1 MKLSPSQM
9 KTVRHQFDSIYRK
22 VLRDE
27 SRNYKK
33 QLARRA
39 DKEINL
45 SELSE
50 AELGQ
55 LYAMDEYPSDSTF
68 FDVLEYRVAVKDD
81 RLAEALAA
89 LPSKK
94 RDVILLSYFLD
105 MTDTEIAE
113 KLKVVGSTI
122 HRRRTSS
129 LEELKLS
136 LRRKLP
142 KRRGRAK
149 RCPFFLKQNA
159 LRGWPCFAGCA
170 GRFFIFLF
178 LPGQMLLSACS
189 KHPPQFCTASEKDAQ
204 AELT

>member
-9 KTVRHQFDSIYRK
+9 KSVRHQFDSICRK

-27 SRNYKK
+27 SRNYKR

-39 DKEINL
+39 EMEVSL

-55 LYAMDEYPSDSTF
+55 LSAMDEYSLEDMV

-129 LEELKLS
+129 LKELKLR
-136 LRRKLP
+136 LEVKED
-142 KRRGRAK
+142 
-149 RCPFFLKQNA
+149 
-159 LRGWPCFAGCA
+159 
-170 GRFFIFLF
+170 
-178 LPGQMLLSACS
+178 GQS
-189 KHPPQFCTASEKDAQ
+189 
-204 AELT
+204 AELQTLVAAVLCDRSGSRRQC

>member
-1 MKLSPSQM
+1 MKLSPSEM
-9 KTVRHQFDSIYRK
+9 KTVRHQFDSICRK

-33 QLARRA
+33 QLSRRA
-39 DKEINL
+39 EKEVNL

-55 LYAMDEYPSDSTF
+55 LYAMDEYPSDSTY

-94 RDVILLSYFLD
+94 RDVILLSFFLD

-129 LEELKLS
+129 LAELKLR
-136 LRRKLP
+136 LEVKED
-142 KRRGRAK
+142 G
-149 RCPFFLKQNA
+149 QNA
-159 LRGWPCFAGCA
+159 
-170 GRFFIFLF
+170 
-178 LPGQMLLSACS
+178 
-189 KHPPQFCTASEKDAQ
+189 E
-204 AELT
+204 

>member
-1 MKLSPSQM
+1 MKLSPYQK
-9 KTVRHQFDSIYRK
+9 KTVRHQFDSLCRK

-39 DKEINL
+39 EKEANFSGL
-45 SELSE
+45 SEV
-50 AELGQ
+50 ELNH
-55 LYAMDEYPSDSTF
+55 LYVMDEYPSDSTY
-68 FDVLEYRVAVKDD
+68 FDVLDYQIAVKDG

-113 KLKVVGSTI
+113 KLEVVGSTI

-129 LEELKLS
+129 LEELKLR
-136 LRRKLP
+136 LEVLED
-142 KRRGRAK
+142 
-149 RCPFFLKQNA
+149 
-159 LRGWPCFAGCA
+159 
-170 GRFFIFLF
+170 
-178 LPGQMLLSACS
+178 GQ
-189 KHPPQFCTASEKDAQ
+189 SE
-204 AELT
+204 E

>member
-9 KTVRHQFDSIYRK
+9 KTVRHQFDSICRK

-39 DKEINL
+39 EKEINL

-55 LYAMDEYPSDSTF
+55 IYAMDEYPSDSTY
-68 FDVLEYRVAVKDD
+68 FDVLEYRVGVKDE

-129 LEELKLS
+129 LEELKLR
-136 LRRKLP
+136 LEVKED
-142 KRRGRAK
+142 
-149 RCPFFLKQNA
+149 
-159 LRGWPCFAGCA
+159 
-170 GRFFIFLF
+170 
-178 LPGQMLLSACS
+178 GQSA
-189 KHPPQFCTASEKDAQ
+189 E
-204 AELT
+204 

>member
-1 MKLSPSQM
+1 LKLSPYQK
-9 KTVRHQFDSIYRK
+9 KTVRHQFDSLCRK

-39 DKEINL
+39 EKEANFSGL
-45 SELSE
+45 SEV
-50 AELGQ
+50 ELNQ
-55 LYAMDEYPSDSTF
+55 LYVMDEYPSDSTY
-68 FDVLEYRVAVKDD
+68 FDVLDYQIAVKDG

-113 KLKVVGSTI
+113 KLEVVGSTI

-129 LEELKLS
+129 LEELKLR
-136 LRRKLP
+136 LEVLED
-142 KRRGRAK
+142 
-149 RCPFFLKQNA
+149 
-159 LRGWPCFAGCA
+159 
-170 GRFFIFLF
+170 
-178 LPGQMLLSACS
+178 GQ
-189 KHPPQFCTASEKDAQ
+189 SE
-204 AELT
+204 E

>member
-9 KTVRHQFDSIYRK
+9 KTVRHQFDSICRK

-27 SRNYKK
+27 SRNYKR

-39 DKEINL
+39 EMEVSL

-50 AELGQ
+50 TELGQ
-55 LYAMDEYPSDSTF
+55 LNAMDEYSLEDMV

-89 LPSKK
+89 LSGKK

-129 LEELKLS
+129 LKELKLR
-136 LRRKLP
+136 LEVKED
-142 KRRGRAK
+142 
-149 RCPFFLKQNA
+149 
-159 LRGWPCFAGCA
+159 
-170 GRFFIFLF
+170 
-178 LPGQMLLSACS
+178 GQS
-189 KHPPQFCTASEKDAQ
+189 
-204 AELT
+204 AELQTLVAAVLCDRSGSRRQC

>member
-9 KTVRHQFDSIYRK
+9 KTVRHQFDSICRK

-39 DKEINL
+39 EKEINL

-55 LYAMDEYPSDSTF
+55 LNAMDEYSLEDMV

-89 LPSKK
+89 LPGKK

-129 LEELKLS
+129 LKELKLR
-136 LRRKLP
+136 LEVKED
-142 KRRGRAK
+142 
-149 RCPFFLKQNA
+149 
-159 LRGWPCFAGCA
+159 
-170 GRFFIFLF
+170 
-178 LPGQMLLSACS
+178 GQS
-189 KHPPQFCTASEKDAQ
+189 
-204 AELT
+204 AELQTLVAAVLCDRSGGRRQC

>member
-9 KTVRHQFDSIYRK
+9 KTVRHQFDSFCRK
-22 VLRDE
+22 VLREE

-33 QLARRA
+33 QLVCRA
-39 DKEINL
+39 EKEINL

-50 AELGQ
+50 TELSQ
-55 LYAMDEYPSDSTF
+55 LYVMDEYPSDSTF
-68 FDVLEYRVAVKDD
+68 FDVLDYCVAVKDD

-105 MTDTEIAE
+105 MSDTEIAE

-129 LEELKLS
+129 LKELKQRLGV
-136 LRRKLP
+136 KED
-142 KRRGRAK
+142 
-149 RCPFFLKQNA
+149 
-159 LRGWPCFAGCA
+159 
-170 GRFFIFLF
+170 
-178 LPGQMLLSACS
+178 GQES
-189 KHPPQFCTASEKDAQ
+189 D
-204 AELT
+204 

>member
-9 KTVRHQFDSIYRK
+9 KTVRHQFDSICRK

-33 QLARRA
+33 HLARRA
-39 DKEINL
+39 EKETNL

-55 LYAMDEYPSDSTF
+55 LYAMDEYPSDSTY
-68 FDVLEYRVAVKDD
+68 FDVLEYRVGVKDE

-105 MTDTEIAE
+105 MNDTEIAE
-113 KLKVVGSTI
+113 KLKVVGATI
-122 HRRRTSS
+122 HYRRTSS
-129 LEELKLS
+129 LKELKLR
-136 LRRKLP
+136 LEVKED
-142 KRRGRAK
+142 
-149 RCPFFLKQNA
+149 
-159 LRGWPCFAGCA
+159 
-170 GRFFIFLF
+170 
-178 LPGQMLLSACS
+178 GQSA
-189 KHPPQFCTASEKDAQ
+189 E
-204 AELT
+204 

>member
-9 KTVRHQFDSIYRK
+9 KTVRHQFDSICRK

-39 DKEINL
+39 EKEINL

-55 LYAMDEYPSDSTF
+55 LNAMDEYSLEDMV
-68 FDVLEYRVAVKDD
+68 FDVLEYRGAVKDD

-89 LPSKK
+89 LPGKK

-129 LEELKLS
+129 LKELKLR
-136 LRRKLP
+136 LEVKED
-142 KRRGRAK
+142 
-149 RCPFFLKQNA
+149 
-159 LRGWPCFAGCA
+159 
-170 GRFFIFLF
+170 
-178 LPGQMLLSACS
+178 GQSA
-189 KHPPQFCTASEKDAQ
+189 E
-204 AELT
+204 

>member
-1 MKLSPSQM
+1 MKLLPSQM
-9 KTVRHQFDSIYRK
+9 KTVRHQFDSICRK

-39 DKEINL
+39 EKEINL

-55 LYAMDEYPSDSTF
+55 LYAMDEYPSDSTY
-68 FDVLEYRVAVKDD
+68 FDVLEYRVGVKDE

-105 MTDTEIAE
+105 MNDTEIAE
-113 KLKVVGSTI
+113 KLKVVGATI
-122 HRRRTSS
+122 HYRRTSS
-129 LEELKLS
+129 LIELKLR
-136 LRRKLP
+136 LEVKEDG
-142 KRRGRAK
+142 K
-149 RCPFFLKQNA
+149 
-159 LRGWPCFAGCA
+159 
-170 GRFFIFLF
+170 
-178 LPGQMLLSACS
+178 SA
-189 KHPPQFCTASEKDAQ
+189 E
-204 AELT
+204 

>member
-9 KTVRHQFDSIYRK
+9 KTVRHQFDSICRK

-33 QLARRA
+33 QLARRTE
-39 DKEINL
+39 KETNL

-55 LYAMDEYPSDSTF
+55 LYAMDEYPSDSTY
-68 FDVLEYRVAVKDD
+68 FDVLEYRVGVKDE

-105 MTDTEIAE
+105 MNDTEIAE
-113 KLKVVGSTI
+113 KLKVVGATI
-122 HRRRTSS
+122 HYRRTSS
-129 LEELKLS
+129 LKELKLR
-136 LRRKLP
+136 LEVKED
-142 KRRGRAK
+142 
-149 RCPFFLKQNA
+149 
-159 LRGWPCFAGCA
+159 
-170 GRFFIFLF
+170 
-178 LPGQMLLSACS
+178 GQSA
-189 KHPPQFCTASEKDAQ
+189 E
-204 AELT
+204 

>member
-9 KTVRHQFDSIYRK
+9 KTVRHQFDSICRK

-27 SRNYKK
+27 SRNYKR

-39 DKEINL
+39 EMEVSL

-50 AELGQ
+50 TELGQ
-55 LYAMDEYPSDSTF
+55 LSAMDEYSLEDMV

-89 LPSKK
+89 LPGKK

-129 LEELKLS
+129 LKELKLR
-136 LRRKLP
+136 LEVKED
-142 KRRGRAK
+142 
-149 RCPFFLKQNA
+149 
-159 LRGWPCFAGCA
+159 
-170 GRFFIFLF
+170 
-178 LPGQMLLSACS
+178 GQS
-189 KHPPQFCTASEKDAQ
+189 
-204 AELT
+204 AELQTLVAAVLCDRSGSRRQC

>member
-1 MKLSPSQM
+1 LKLLPSQM
-9 KTVRHQFDSIYRK
+9 KTVRHQFDSICRK

-39 DKEINL
+39 EKETNL

-55 LYAMDEYPSDSTF
+55 LYAMDEYPSDSTY
-68 FDVLEYRVAVKDD
+68 FDVLEYRVGVKDE

-105 MTDTEIAE
+105 MNDTEIAE
-113 KLKVVGSTI
+113 KLKVVGATI
-122 HRRRTSS
+122 HYRRTSS
-129 LEELKLS
+129 LKELKLR
-136 LRRKLP
+136 LEVKEDG
-142 KRRGRAK
+142 K
-149 RCPFFLKQNA
+149 
-159 LRGWPCFAGCA
+159 
-170 GRFFIFLF
+170 
-178 LPGQMLLSACS
+178 SA
-189 KHPPQFCTASEKDAQ
+189 E
-204 AELT
+204 

>member
-9 KTVRHQFDSIYRK
+9 KTVRHQFDSICRK

-39 DKEINL
+39 EKEINL

-50 AELGQ
+50 TELGQ
-55 LYAMDEYPSDSTF
+55 FYAMDEYPSDSTY

-81 RLAEALAA
+81 RLAEALEA

-129 LEELKLS
+129 LEELKLR
-136 LRRKLP
+136 LEVKED
-142 KRRGRAK
+142 
-149 RCPFFLKQNA
+149 
-159 LRGWPCFAGCA
+159 
-170 GRFFIFLF
+170 
-178 LPGQMLLSACS
+178 GQ
-189 KHPPQFCTASEKDAQ
+189 DA
-204 AELT
+204 E

>member
-1 MKLSPSQM
+1 M
-9 KTVRHQFDSIYRK
+9 KTVRHQFDSICRK

-39 DKEINL
+39 EKETNL

-55 LYAMDEYPSDSTF
+55 LYAMDEYPSDSTY
-68 FDVLEYRVAVKDD
+68 FDVLEYRVAVKDE

-105 MTDTEIAE
+105 MNDTEIAE
-113 KLKVVGSTI
+113 KLKVVGATI
-122 HRRRTSS
+122 HYRRTSS
-129 LEELKLS
+129 LKELKLR
-136 LRRKLP
+136 LEVKED
-142 KRRGRAK
+142 
-149 RCPFFLKQNA
+149 
-159 LRGWPCFAGCA
+159 
-170 GRFFIFLF
+170 
-178 LPGQMLLSACS
+178 GQSA
-189 KHPPQFCTASEKDAQ
+189 E
-204 AELT
+204 

>member
-9 KTVRHQFDSIYRK
+9 KTVRHQFDSLCRK

-39 DKEINL
+39 EKEINI
-45 SELSE
+45 SGLSE

-55 LYAMDEYPSDSTF
+55 LYVMDEYPSDSTF
-68 FDVLEYRVAVKDD
+68 FDVLDYRIAVKDD
-81 RLAEALAA
+81 RLAEALAT

-94 RDVILLSYFLD
+94 RDVVLLSYFLD

-113 KLKVVGSTI
+113 KLNVVGSTI

-129 LEELKLS
+129 LKELKLRMEVS
-136 LRRKLP
+136 ED
-142 KRRGRAK
+142 
-149 RCPFFLKQNA
+149 
-159 LRGWPCFAGCA
+159 
-170 GRFFIFLF
+170 
-178 LPGQMLLSACS
+178 GQ
-189 KHPPQFCTASEKDAQ
+189 SE
-204 AELT
+204 E

>member
-9 KTVRHQFDSIYRK
+9 KTVRHQFDSICRK

-39 DKEINL
+39 EKETNL

-55 LYAMDEYPSDSTF
+55 LYAMDEYPSDSTY
-68 FDVLEYRVAVKDD
+68 FDVLEYRVGVKDE

-105 MTDTEIAE
+105 MNDTEIAE
-113 KLKVVGSTI
+113 KLKVVGATI
-122 HRRRTSS
+122 HYRRTSS
-129 LEELKLS
+129 LKELKLR
-136 LRRKLP
+136 LEVKED
-142 KRRGRAK
+142 
-149 RCPFFLKQNA
+149 
-159 LRGWPCFAGCA
+159 
-170 GRFFIFLF
+170 
-178 LPGQMLLSACS
+178 GQSA
-189 KHPPQFCTASEKDAQ
+189 E
-204 AELT
+204 